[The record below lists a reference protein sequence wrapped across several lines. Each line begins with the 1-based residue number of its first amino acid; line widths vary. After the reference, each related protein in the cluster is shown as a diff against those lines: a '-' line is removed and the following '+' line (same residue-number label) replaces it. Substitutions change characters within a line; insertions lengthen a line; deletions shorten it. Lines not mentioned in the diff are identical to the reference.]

1 MDQLRILSD
10 AIDAQIQDKLK
21 QLYSTAD
28 LESKQDQAL
37 QQILSTQTTAS
48 ESILAI
54 YEHQIL
60 LDDQFKMQLFQ
71 AVSNDDQY
79 AEMRQQLEDPEQA
92 NEVTIGDRTYRI
104 KNRTLKVH
112 EREQKT
118 TAVYWRTLSR
128 IL

>member
-1 MDQLRILSD
+1 MLQTPK
-10 AIDAQIQDKLK
+10 IQDKLK
-21 QLYSTAD
+21 QFCSTAD

-37 QQILSTQTTAS
+37 QQILSTQTTVS

-71 AVSNDDQY
+71 AVSNNNQY
-79 AEMRQQLEDPEQA
+79 AEMIQRLEDPEQA
-92 NEVTIGDRTYRI
+92 NEVTIGGKTYRI

-118 TAVYWRTLSR
+118 TAV
-128 IL
+128 